1 MGGVP
6 RGWRSSPF
14 RLRVSGVFCA
24 FAASSHL
31 SALAQLVERILR
43 QPNSMKTGVGALDEF
58 HVITH
63 YANTAAVVKAIKNGL
78 ELGGSGT

>member
-1 MGGVP
+1 M
-6 RGWRSSPF
+6 
-14 RLRVSGVFCA
+14 
-24 FAASSHL
+24 
-31 SALAQLVERILR
+31 AQLVERILR